1 MRDRNMDAFY
11 QYIDEYKK
19 QLAKGAIQR
28 AHKGLMEY
36 IMSVRSYFANKY
48 PGYLA
53 SGNIYF
59 GYMDMT
65 YFSLIPKFLKA
76 RNLKIAIVFSYE
88 KFRFEVWLAGANKNV
103 QRKYWNLLREN
114 NWSSYYVPS
123 TISGIDS
130 IIEHILVETPD
141 FKDLTGLTEQ
151 IERKTIK
158 FIEEI
163 ETFLSKYD

>member
-1 MRDRNMDAFY
+1 MDAFY

-19 QLAKGAIQR
+19 QLAKGDIQR
-28 AHKGLMEY
+28 AYKGLMEY

-48 PGYLA
+48 PDYLA

-65 YFSLIPKFLKA
+65 YFSLFPKFLKA
-76 RNLKIAIVFSYE
+76 RNLKIAIVFSYD

-114 NWSSYYVPS
+114 NWSNYHVPS
-123 TISGIDS
+123 AISGIDS
-130 IIEHILVETPD
+130 IMEHILVENPD

-158 FIEEI
+158 FIEDI
-163 ETFLSKYD
+163 ENFLSKQD

>member
-1 MRDRNMDAFY
+1 MEAFY

-19 QLAKGAIQR
+19 QLVKGDIQK

-36 IMSVRSYFANKY
+36 VMSVRSYFANKY
-48 PGYLA
+48 PDYSA
-53 SGNIYF
+53 SGSIYF

-65 YFSLIPKFLKA
+65 YFSLFPKILKA
-76 RNLKIAIVFSYE
+76 RKLKIAVVFSYD

-103 QRKYWNLLREN
+103 QKKYWNLLRKN
-114 NWSSYYVPS
+114 NWNTYHVPS

-130 IIEHILVETPD
+130 ITEHILVENPD
-141 FKDLTGLTEQ
+141 FKDLAILTEQ

-158 FIEEI
+158 FIEDI
-163 ETFLSKYD
+163 ENLLSKLD